1 MPKAFSLAS
10 WNVEHFRGDPER
22 TERVLSFLEAQA
34 PDVFALYE
42 IEGSNAFT
50 GLVNRMPGYTFH
62 ITEGPQTQE
71 ILVGLRSGITGF
83 FTQRLEFKSGSSYL
97 RPGAL
102 LTVVVDGASYPMLFL
117 HTKSGNDP
125 KGLGLRDDMLTR
137 AIDFRKAL
145 DKASD
150 AENGANYLFL
160 GDLNTMGM
168 HYTYARDR
176 DISPETELYKL
187 ERKAARRDL
196 RRLTK
201 SAPATWSGGSSSSYP
216 DSDLD
221 QVVAAEHL
229 EFRSF
234 GDAEVDVRGWTGEST
249 AASRDRWI
257 DEHSD
262 HALLYLEVQKV

>member
-22 TERVLSFLEAQA
+22 TDRVLSFLEAQS
-34 PDVFALYE
+34 PDIFALYE
-42 IEGSNAFT
+42 IEGSNAFA
-50 GLVNRMPGYTFH
+50 GLVERMPGYTFH
-62 ITEGPQTQE
+62 ITEGRQTQE
-71 ILVGLRSGITGF
+71 ILVGLRSGLTGF

-102 LTVVVDGASYPMLFL
+102 LTVVVDGASYPILFL
-117 HTKSGNDP
+117 HTKSGDDP

-145 DKASD
+145 DRAFD
-150 AENGANYLFL
+150 AEAGANYLFL
-160 GDLNTMGM
+160 GDLNVMGM
-168 HYTYARDR
+168 RYTYARDR
-176 DISPETELYKL
+176 DIPAQTELHKL

-196 RRLTK
+196 RRLSK
-201 SAPATWSGGSSSSYP
+201 SAQATWSGGSTSSYP

-221 QVVAAEHL
+221 QVIAAEHL
-229 EFRSF
+229 RFKSF
-234 GDAEVDVRGWTGEST
+234 GGADVDVRGWTEEES
-249 AASRDRWI
+249 AADRDRWI
-257 DEHSD
+257 REHSD